1 MTKKKFFAL
10 AGVFI
15 LGAALMCAS
24 FVVKKNRKMPVWDGN
39 AYNIEN
45 VNPVDA
51 TFARP
56 YNRVIDKTGDAFVAL
71 MWMTACLVI
80 IISFLTAKDKKAE
93 FKRGFFDAFTLG
105 LCSIY
110 TVGIY
115 RILKGLAGRI
125 RPYMYFANPSQ
136 KGITKGDFNCSWPSG
151 HSSNVFFCFA
161 FIFAW
166 FSIRHA
172 DSKFKKPVLTV
183 TFLVCITTMV
193 MRMLSGNHFL
203 TDVLSGAALGFGISY
218 AIAFLC
224 NTIYG
229 KELN

>member
-10 AGVFI
+10 AGIFI
-15 LGAALMCAS
+15 LGAAIMCTS
-24 FVVKKNRKMPVWDGN
+24 VFVKKNRKLKVWDGTV
-39 AYNIEN
+39 YSIEN

-51 TFARP
+51 FFARP
-56 YNRVIDKTGDAFVAL
+56 YNRNLDKTGDLFVAL
-71 MWMTACLVI
+71 MWATACSLI
-80 IISFLTAKDKKAE
+80 LISFFAAKDKKTE
-93 FKRGFFDAFTLG
+93 FKRAFFDAFTLG
-105 LCSIY
+105 ICSLY

-136 KGITKGDFNCSWPSG
+136 KGIAKGDFNCSWPSG
-151 HSSNVFFCFA
+151 HSSNVFFAFA
-161 FIFAW
+161 FILAW
-166 FSIRHA
+166 FTLRHA
-172 DSKFKKPVLTV
+172 DSKYKKPVLTV
-183 TFLVCITTMV
+183 TFLVCLSTMV

-203 TDVLSGAALGFGISY
+203 TDVLSGALLGFGISY
-218 AIAFLC
+218 LMAFLC